1 VGALRVFPGRVG
13 VDLMEFFG
21 IKIYAEKVRKKIRQ
35 TVINYLISSLVIK
48 KKKKHRLKITKRRN
62 RESDLQGRG
71 VQKGSGRDCPCGVP

>member
-1 VGALRVFPGRVG
+1 LRKQRRHGGALRVFPGRVG

-48 KKKKHRLKITKRRN
+48 KKKTQVKN
-62 RESDLQGRG
+62 Y
-71 VQKGSGRDCPCGVP
+71 

>member
-48 KKKKHRLKITKRRN
+48 KKKNT
-62 RESDLQGRG
+62 G
-71 VQKGSGRDCPCGVP
+71 